1 MKQRGGIFVADSEVL
16 RAEKFAARY
25 FETKAVRF
33 CRAEDALLS
42 VLSALDLPCGS
53 EIVVSA
59 NLCTDISAFVR
70 SRRLELVFSDLCP
83 GSFAPSQEDLVSK
96 LTDRTKAVVVS
107 HSFGRLSSLE
117 DLSEKL
123 KQKNI
128 PLIEECAGCTGS
140 VYFSD
145 EKILCPGASGIGCI
159 IEPEFA
165 LICCQDEAFAEKLPL
180 SDSISAANFMC
191 RQPDFERVNGR
202 RRLAVSKYR
211 LLIHEKALLPFVSFP
226 QFGSASFASASV
238 CPLCVKDRDALKEY
252 LESQSISCGTLP
264 YAFENTGCPVFEKLK
279 NELLLLPAEMEIS
292 EAEQEEIV
300 SRIKY
305 FYRDKNHNLQ

>member
-1 MKQRGGIFVADSEVL
+1 MKKVKHLLVTVGAVLLLIELSSCDFITHNNHYNKKDREGVASH
-16 RAEKFAARY
+16 
-25 FETKAVRF
+25 FETKKDSQLLKE
-33 CRAEDALLS
+33 AETFLKTNF
-42 VLSALDLPCGS
+42 P
-53 EIVVSA
+53 
-59 NLCTDISAFVR
+59 
-70 SRRLELVFSDLCP
+70 
-83 GSFAPSQEDLVSK
+83 EDTFTNSK
-96 LTDRTKAVVVS
+96 FESNTETEKIITFD
-107 HSFGRLSSLE
+107 
-117 DLSEKL
+117 SEKL

-145 EKILCPGASGIGCI
+145 EKILRPGASGIGCI

-211 LLIHEKALLPFVSFP
+211 LLIHEKVLLPFVSFP

>member
-1 MKQRGGIFVADSEVL
+1 MADSEVL
-16 RAEKFAARY
+16 KAEKFAARY

-33 CRAEDALLS
+33 SRAEDTLLS

-53 EIVVSA
+53 EIIVSA
-59 NLCTDISAFVR
+59 SLCTDISDFVR
-70 SRRLELVFSDLCP
+70 SRELKLVFGDLCP
-83 GSFAPSQEDLVSK
+83 DSFAPSQEDVVLK
-96 LTDRTKAVVVS
+96 LTERTKAVIVS
-107 HSFGRLSSLE
+107 HSFGILSSFE
-117 DLSEKL
+117 KLSEKL
-123 KQKNI
+123 RQKNI
-128 PLIEECAGCTGS
+128 PLIEECSGCTGS

-145 EKILCPGASGIGCI
+145 GKILRPGASGTGCI

-180 SDSISAANFMC
+180 SDSISAANFML

-211 LLIHEKALLPFVSFP
+211 LLVHENALLPFVSFP
-226 QFGSASFASASV
+226 QFGSASFASASA

-252 LESQSISCGTLP
+252 LESQSIRCGNP
-264 YAFENTGCPVFEKLK
+264 HYAFENTGCPVFEKLK
-279 NELLLLPAEMEIS
+279 NELLLLPAGTEIS
-292 EAEQEEIV
+292 EAEQEEII

-305 FYRDKNHNLQ
+305 FYRDKSCNLL